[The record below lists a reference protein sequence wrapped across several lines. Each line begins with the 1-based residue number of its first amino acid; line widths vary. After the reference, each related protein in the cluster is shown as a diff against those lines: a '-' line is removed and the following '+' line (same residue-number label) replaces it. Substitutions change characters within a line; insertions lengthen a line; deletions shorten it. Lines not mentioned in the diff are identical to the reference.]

1 MKKAFWSLVLVWCI
15 GSTHAQQK
23 ITPTTTLSLQRPK
36 LVVGLVVDQ
45 MRWDYLFRFY
55 NRYGEAGFK
64 RLLNEGFSCDNTQ
77 IPYAATV
84 TAPGH
89 TTVYTGSIPAIHGI
103 TENDFI
109 IQSTGKSM
117 YCVADSS
124 VQSIGG
130 SVKAGKMSP
139 RNLLTTTVTDELKI
153 ATNSRSKV
161 IGIALKDR
169 GAILPAGHMAD
180 AAYWFDDV
188 SGNWISSTF
197 YMKDLPQW
205 LKNFNAQKL
214 PEKYLSQDWNTL
226 YPIETYTASLPDSN
240 SYERKIKGTEA
251 PIFPIK
257 TSQLFSKDLGV
268 IRTTPFG
275 NTLTLDLAKAIISN
289 EEMGI
294 DSETDFLAVSC
305 SSTDYVGHDFGPKSI
320 EVEDTF
326 LRLDKD
332 LASFFTFLDNR
343 VGKGNYTLFLTAD
356 HGGAEVA
363 QFLKDRK
370 IPAGI
375 WPEKEISKRLSAQ
388 LEKDFGHQN
397 LTLSLDNYQVSLNTN
412 LIKSVGLDEA
422 AIRKS
427 CVEFLKRQQGVEYVL
442 DMKNPEQESIPA
454 FIKTRLIN
462 SYHPDRSGAIFV
474 VLNPGWY
481 HSSDV
486 TGTTHGSW
494 NPYDSHIPLLLMGWG
509 IKKGKTNRSIYMTDI
524 APTISTL
531 LHIQMPNGAVG
542 TPITEAL
549 K

>member
-1 MKKAFWSLVLVWCI
+1 
-15 GSTHAQQK
+15 
-23 ITPTTTLSLQRPK
+23 
-36 LVVGLVVDQ
+36 
-45 MRWDYLFRFY
+45 
-55 NRYGEAGFK
+55 
-64 RLLNEGFSCDNTQ
+64 
-77 IPYAATV
+77 
-84 TAPGH
+84 
-89 TTVYTGSIPAIHGI
+89 
-103 TENDFI
+103 
-109 IQSTGKSM
+109 M

-124 VQSIGG
+124 VQSVGG
-130 SVKAGKMSP
+130 SAKAGKMSP

-153 ATNSRSKV
+153 ASNSKSKV

-169 GAILPAGHMAD
+169 GGILPAGHTAD
-180 AAYWFDDV
+180 AAYWFDDAT
-188 SGNWISSTF
+188 GNWISSTF

-214 PEKYLSQDWNTL
+214 PEKYLSQDWKTL
-226 YPIETYTASLPDSN
+226 YPIETYTESLPDSN
-240 SYERKIKGTEA
+240 SYERKIKGTSA
-251 PIFPIK
+251 PIFPVK

-268 IRTTPFG
+268 IRTTPYG

-289 EEMGI
+289 EEMGT
-294 DSETDFLAVSC
+294 DNETDFLAVSC

-388 LEKDFGHQN
+388 LEKEFGHQN

-412 LIKSVGLDEA
+412 LIKSVGIDEA
-422 AIRKS
+422 AVRKS
-427 CVEFLKRQQGVEYVL
+427 CVEFLKRQQGVEYVV
-442 DMKNPEQESIPA
+442 DMKNPEQESIPT

-481 HSSDV
+481 HSSDL

-494 NPYDSHIPLLLMGWG
+494 NPYDSHIPLLFMGWG
-509 IKKGKTNRSIYMTDI
+509 IKKGKTNRPIYMTDI

-531 LHIQMPNGAVG
+531 LHIQMPNGTVG